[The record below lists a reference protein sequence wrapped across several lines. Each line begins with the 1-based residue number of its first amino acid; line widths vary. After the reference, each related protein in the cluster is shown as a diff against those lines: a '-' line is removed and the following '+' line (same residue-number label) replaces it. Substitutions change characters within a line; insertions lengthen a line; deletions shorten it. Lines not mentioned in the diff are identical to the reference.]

1 MESPL
6 VCSDS
11 NNCFSSLLAHSEST
25 KVQRIRQ
32 GSCLHSLGTCC
43 VDLQCLYP
51 VSSFL
56 HVPAAIM
63 FPRNFPCP
71 FCGLCFVRL
80 GPHLPRC
87 RQREGRDY
95 SAFLAKAPV
104 PPAREVCSTCGRR
117 FKRLDTHLRVSS
129 TCRVIFPSV
138 PIPSPNVP
146 SPSMN
151 SISQT
156 AVSTQARRIFK
167 VDRALL
173 ARSAATRGVW
183 GHDPPP
189 PKILGF

>member
-1 MESPL
+1 MIPTTVSPHFWLTLNLPKFRESAREAACT
-6 VCSDS
+6 V
-11 NNCFSSLLAHSEST
+11 
-25 KVQRIRQ
+25 
-32 GSCLHSLGTCC
+32 LGPAAWIYSVYTPS
-43 VDLQCLYP
+43 VR
-51 VSSFL
+51 
-56 HVPAAIM
+56 VPAAIM
-63 FPRNFPCP
+63 SPRNFPCP

-104 PPAREVCSTCGRR
+104 PPARGVCSTCGRR

-138 PIPSPNVP
+138 PRPSPNVP

-183 GHDPPP
+183 GHAPPPP